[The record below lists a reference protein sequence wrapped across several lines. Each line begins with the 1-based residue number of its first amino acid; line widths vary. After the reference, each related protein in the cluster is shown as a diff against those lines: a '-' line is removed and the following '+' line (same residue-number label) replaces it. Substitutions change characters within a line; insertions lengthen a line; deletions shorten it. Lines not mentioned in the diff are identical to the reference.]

1 MASKFIIEFDVPT
14 GADGNLEFVVDE
26 KTLESDSDSEATV
39 EAPLQKM
46 VSPAVAVDSGSA
58 PDVQILP
65 TATSTSGQ
73 AGVIHRTATTGITF
87 TWTEAVREFGSG
99 SVSVVAQGDQEGAT
113 ATLENFQGISGS
125 TSYRAQVRFPS
136 GGSGIVTVTVGAN
149 SARSVAN
156 GNEGP
161 NGPRTLSLS
170 YDQASGVTT
179 LVPQVEIQLP
189 AAVPYIGET
198 APIQFVWNIPVTN
211 FTESDITLDAG
222 VTIEDD
228 SLTRTND
235 CRIWEAVLELPSV
248 TSNTTVTATV
258 AANSVSSQ
266 EGVSGPAAEKCDT
279 FIYKSPA
286 GATLGGAPDGTTV
299 ICDHSWDVDDL
310 NYLTNALQGSVR
322 NAGGAV
328 YGVTD
333 LTKIGNNIYGVV
345 QVRKKRDG
353 GDNELADSVEAAA
366 ALFRAPIGGGGCTIL
381 KAYPSILEAARSIT
395 ALGSNVHWFEGS
407 GYLYQVGYGSD
418 PINNPRVG
426 NLGTYNVGAN
436 CVSTLGKVWRI
447 ALGRQFGGTF
457 QKDFGVCGGT
467 MSPLLSHDGKLYALP
482 GVGNVDYV
490 NYQVNR
496 RYLFQS
502 AGSTPRQPEGVTYNP
517 DTNALE
523 NLGDWSISQPPD
535 NSNLFG
541 LFGDNLYV
549 QEVEID
555 LRGTPRVLL
564 VGDVREITRDDL
576 SVGSGDTDPVYGIP
590 TATTGDAISA
600 QADNWPL
607 VRYSADIEP
616 RLQLVETNQITTWD
630 LLLEFAQVTQTILSF
645 QDGLVFFKP
654 RLPVQAQLNGTLTD
668 SANALNFTY
677 ATENI
682 NRQPFQPNVAAG
694 EKGTIVIGNEVI
706 TYESVGATSLGTLE
720 RGRSDTTAAAHTSG
734 ATITFVDH
742 VLTERTFLTPV
753 EEVVIESDIVNVYN
767 SIEVVFDNNERRH
780 RVEDQTAAPNNS
792 IENYGERVFTLNAP
806 FLSKHQAQW
815 VQWAADHALRTFKN
829 LESIIRL
836 TLKPR
841 FNLTVGDYV
850 YLAVPRD
857 EIRRIGIIVRIIY
870 STHRDQ
876 VDIDVRTITEDSN

>member
-156 GNEGP
+156 GNQGP

-189 AAVPYIGET
+189 AAVPYIGTT
-198 APIQFVWNIPVTN
+198 APIRFVWNIPVTN
-211 FTESDITLDAG
+211 FTESDITLDEG

-266 EGVSGPAAEKCDT
+266 EGVSGPASEKCDT

-286 GATLGGAPDGTTV
+286 GATLGGAPAGTTV
-299 ICDHSWDVDDL
+299 ICDHSWDVDDQ
-310 NYLTNALQGSVR
+310 NYLSSIGVT
-322 NAGGAV
+322 GGAV

-333 LTKIGNNIYGVV
+333 LTKIGNFVYGVV
-345 QVRKKRDG
+345 QVRKRRDG
-353 GDNELADSVEAAA
+353 GTNELADSLEAGA
-366 ALFRAPIGGGGCTIL
+366 ALFRAPIGGGGCEIL
-381 KAYPSILEAARSIT
+381 KAYPSILEAARSII
-395 ALGSNVHWFEGS
+395 AHGSDVHWFEGS

-426 NLGTYNVGAN
+426 NLGLRSGN
-436 CVSTLGKVWRI
+436 CTSTLGKVWRI
-447 ALGRQFGGTF
+447 ALGRQFGGEF

-502 AGSTPRQPEGVTYNP
+502 AGTTPSQPEGVTYNP

-535 NSNLFG
+535 DSNLFG

-607 VRYSADIEP
+607 VRYSSDIEP
-616 RLQLVETNQITTWD
+616 RLQLVETNQITAWD

-654 RLPVQAQLNGTLTD
+654 RLPVQAQLSGDISD
-668 SANALNFTY
+668 SATSLNFTY

-682 NRQPFQPNVAAG
+682 NRKPPPT
-694 EKGTIVIGNEVI
+694 GTIVIDSEVI
-706 TYESVGATSLGTLE
+706 TYQSAGSASLGVLG
-720 RGRSDTTAAAHTSG
+720 RGRSDTTAATHTSG
-734 ATITFVDH
+734 TTFTFVDH

-753 EEVVIESDIVNVYN
+753 EEVVVESDIVNVYN
-767 SIEVVFDNNERRH
+767 NIEVVFDNGERRYQ
-780 RVEDQTAAPNNS
+780 VEDDPS
-792 IENYGERVFTLNAP
+792 IENYGERVFTINAP

-815 VQWAADHALRTFKN
+815 VKWAADHTLRSFKN

-836 TLKPR
+836 SLKPR
-841 FNLTVGDYV
+841 FDLEVGDYV
-850 YLAVPRD
+850 YLSVPRD
-857 EIRRIGIIVRIIY
+857 EIRRIGIIVRLIY

-876 VDIDVRTITEDSN
+876 VDMDVRTITE